1 MARMMGVPVR
11 VLYRGV
17 DMTGACTNIEV
28 VRSLKGQFSGYAYIT
43 QETGEIERVTDNLEI
58 YFGDKLMYRSPVKEE
73 KDDGSYFRW
82 G

>member
-1 MARMMGVPVR
+1 M
-11 VLYRGV
+11 
-17 DMTGACTNIEV
+17 DITGACTNIEV
-28 VRSLKGQFSGYAYIT
+28 VRSLRGQSSEYADIT

-58 YFGDKLMYRSPVKEE
+58 YFGDELMYKSPVEEE